1 MKRLIPLL
9 IAAFAVLCFSS
20 CQSGESTPVDVATKA
35 IKAIQKGDYKAY
47 VSTFNL
53 TSEEQKQMTALIE
66 DKVSKAIEEKGG
78 IESFTI
84 TDSEI
89 DEEDGS
95 AEVTAN
101 LFYKDGSDEDQV
113 MNFIKVNDEWKQE
126 MNK

>member
-1 MKRLIPLL
+1 
-9 IAAFAVLCFSS
+9 
-20 CQSGESTPVDVATKA
+20 
-35 IKAIQKGDYKAY
+35 
-47 VSTFNL
+47 
-53 TSEEQKQMTALIE
+53 MTALIE
-66 DKVSKAIEEKGG
+66 EKVSKAIEEKGG

-101 LFYKDGSDEDQV
+101 LVYKDGSDEDQV